1 MEFGLIISDTNRSR
15 AYIKLLVK
23 NLLYPKEI
31 FFYSK
36 KRNKFFLKFF
46 LKKKIK
52 YCYAKTENINN
63 PHLIKVILKSKLKN
77 LIYSGYSGQ
86 IINSN
91 LLKKKNL
98 IHSHP
103 WKIQN

>member
-1 MEFGLIISDTNRSR
+1 MEFGLIISGTNRSK

-52 YCYAKTENINN
+52 YYYAKTKNINN
-63 PHLIKVILKSKLKN
+63 PHFIKVILKSKLKN

-86 IINSN
+86 IINSD
-91 LLKKKNL
+91 LLKKK
-98 IHSHP
+98 I
-103 WKIQN
+103 